1 VKAIAKTDA
10 TAVSPPG
17 AARTVGRPI
26 DYRRGLAWFAAFLVA
41 QVALTMVVRAGSL
54 KPSWY
59 VPCMVIGSSMT
70 LLTTWLWMRMFAY
83 FPPNMADAYAIC
95 ISFPLSQIALS
106 AMTNTWMAP
115 GQWIGVGFIIVGIVL
130 LTERSQPTKG
140 GGQ

>member
-1 VKAIAKTDA
+1 MNATTKTEA
-10 TAVSPPG
+10 MVAPP
-17 AARTVGRPI
+17 REVGKVIVQPI

-54 KPSWY
+54 RPSWY

-95 ISFPLSQIALS
+95 ISFPVSQVALS
-106 AMTNTWMAP
+106 AMTNTWMTS
-115 GQWIGVGFIIVGIVL
+115 GQWGGVAFIIVGIIL
-130 LTERSQPTKG
+130 LTEKSQPAKG
-140 GGQ
+140 GGK